1 MADIVFGSGISIGT
15 GISITPPPFTVP
27 NAPTIGT
34 ATATGSTTSTITFTA
49 PAFDGNSTIT
59 SYTATS
65 SPGGITG
72 TLSQAGSGT
81 ITVSGLTP
89 STSYTFTVT
98 ATNSIGTS
106 DPSSASN
113 STTTTAPQDS
123 YFMYNSLL
131 LPGNGT
137 NNAQNNTFLDSSTN
151 NFAITRVG
159 NTTQG
164 TLSPYGDN
172 WSLYTNGTNSYAYLP
187 YNAARSIGTSDFSIE
202 CWINVVNQPSNY
214 TRIWSHQSNYGLA
227 GSIGVELS
235 FGTVDSLIQI
245 LIDGNSTTYYSA
257 TYVPSGTL
265 PWKNKWCH
273 VVGTRQSGTLRIFVD
288 GILREAT
295 AGATTNING
304 TSTTSFGTNSQLG
317 GDLTQTYISN
327 FRMCIGSVPT
337 SYQTSSTTAGTTVFT
352 PPTAPVT
359 TSSQGASGVQLLTL
373 QNNRFIDN
381 SVNNFAIT
389 AVNSPSIQR
398 FSPFEPSAA
407 YSSSTIGGSA
417 YFDGGTN
424 RLTTTTSSA
433 FNLTGTNLTLE
444 CWVYMTASPSVTNR
458 LITIGPNNVSSSLY
472 LGISTSRVVTVSV
485 PTGAGIGVDSGATVV
500 PLNTWTHLA
509 FSLSGSTGTLYI
521 NGIQVGQVASG
532 FTITSSNSN
541 YFYVGYDT
549 TGTVDG
555 KFTGYVSNCRLLV
568 GTALYTSAFTPPTSP
583 VTAVS
588 NTQILLDYTNAGI
601 IDNAMMTD
609 LETVGNAQIST
620 TQSKFGGSSM
630 YFSGSAGSNPTTRVR
645 GYGNVYNL
653 NKADFT
659 VEMWYYPTAYN
670 TTGYPVL
677 YTSYETWVS
686 GSGYNGLVA
695 LLAGNTNYAVG
706 SKNKIYLSLGDN
718 YWYGTTTVPSLNTWT
733 HIALVRNGN
742 RFMIFINGTM
752 EVDTTQ
758 AAGTMTSNQLAVVG
772 GGTDATGLNCIT
784 GYIDDFRLTLGV
796 ARYTSNFT
804 APTQAF
810 PTY

>member
-1 MADIVFGSGISIGT
+1 MADIIFGSGISIGT
-15 GISITPPPFTVP
+15 GISITSPPFTVP

-34 ATATGSTTSTITFTA
+34 ATATGSTTATITFTA

-98 ATNSIGTS
+98 ATNAIGTS

-113 STTTTAPQDS
+113 SITTTAPQDS

-137 NNAQNNTFLDSSTN
+137 NNAQNNTFLDGSTN

-304 TSTTSFGTNSQLG
+304 TSNTSFGTNSQLG

-352 PPTAPVT
+352 PPTSPVT

-389 AVNSPSIQR
+389 AVNSPSIQK
-398 FSPFEPSAA
+398 FSPFTPSAA
-407 YSSSTIGGSA
+407 YSTSTVGGSG

-433 FNLTGTNLTLE
+433 FNLSGNSITLE
-444 CWVYMTASPSVTNR
+444 CWVYMTAAPSVYNR
-458 LITIGPNNVSSSLY
+458 LITIGPNNVSSSLF
-472 LGISTSRVVTVSV
+472 LGIATNRVLTVSV
-485 PTGAGIGVDSGATVV
+485 PTGAGIGVDSGATVI

-521 NGIQVGQVASG
+521 NGTQVGQASG

-555 KFTGYVSNCRLLV
+555 KYTGYVSNCRLLV
-568 GTALYTSAFTPPTSP
+568 GTALYPSAFTPPTAP
-583 VTAVS
+583 LTAIA
-588 NTQILLDYTNAGI
+588 NTTILLSTTNAGI
-601 IDNAMMTD
+601 IDNAMMNN
-609 LETVGNAQIST
+609 LETVGDAKLST
-620 TQSKFGGSSM
+620 AIAKFGGSSM
-630 YFSGSAGSNPTTRVR
+630 AFDGTGDYLPSSDNLSLGFGSGA
-645 GYGNVYNL
+645 
-653 NKADFT
+653 FT
-659 VEMWYYPTAYN
+659 VEGWIYLNNTSGTKGIVFGRGNNSFGFRVGQSYLGNVNGLNIVKSGVADLDYCAFTFVTNTWYHIAVVRSG
-670 TTGYPVL
+670 TTIYFFVNGTQQTTL
-677 YTSYETWVS
+677 
-686 GSGYNGLVA
+686 GSG
-695 LLAGNTNYAVG
+695 AGSFNYVNPTSGFYVGCNNDTNEQFA
-706 SKNKIYLSLGDN
+706 
-718 YWYGTTTVPSLNTWT
+718 
-733 HIALVRNGN
+733 
-742 RFMIFINGTM
+742 
-752 EVDTTQ
+752 
-758 AAGTMTSNQLAVVG
+758 
-772 GGTDATGLNCIT
+772 
-784 GYIDDFRLTLGV
+784 GYIDDLRITKGY

-804 APTQAF
+804 PPTSAF